1 MDFKRAFRVWQ
12 RNATVYRKLYRSSL
26 ALNFFEPML
35 YLFAFGLGLG
45 GFVKEINGIS
55 YIEFIAPGIIMSS
68 SMFAASYECTYGT
81 YVRMVYQKT
90 FDAILATPVQFNEL
104 VMGELLW
111 GATKSLIYGCIII
124 VVISIFG
131 LIKSPYIIFVIPFIV
146 VCGLI
151 FSSLSLIAT
160 AVVPGIDSFNY
171 FYTLILTPLF
181 LFSSIFFPLDGLPE
195 VLINLSELNPLMHL
209 VKISR
214 MLCYDQFY
222 NISIK
227 SIITPI
233 IYLIFLLP
241 LPFLLLKRRY
251 IK

>member
-1 MDFKRAFRVWQ
+1 
-12 RNATVYRKLYRSSL
+12 
-26 ALNFFEPML
+26 ML

-45 GFVKEINGIS
+45 GFVKEINGMP

-68 SMFAASYECTYGT
+68 AMFAASYECTYGT
-81 YVRMVYQKT
+81 YVRMIYQKT

-124 VVISIFG
+124 VVISLFG
-131 LIKSPYIIFVIPFIV
+131 LIQSPYIIFVIPFV
-146 VCGLI
+146 AVCGLI
-151 FSSLSLIAT
+151 FANLSLIAT

-181 LFSSIFFPLDGLPE
+181 LFSGIFFPLDGLPE
-195 VLINLSELNPLMHL
+195 VVINLSELNPLMHL